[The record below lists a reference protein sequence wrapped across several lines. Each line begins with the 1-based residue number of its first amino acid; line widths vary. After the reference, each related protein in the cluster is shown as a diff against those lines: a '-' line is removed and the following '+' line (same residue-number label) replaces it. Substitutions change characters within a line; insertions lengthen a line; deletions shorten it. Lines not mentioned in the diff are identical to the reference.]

1 MEYKMLFEIHSNLT
15 TVLNQ
20 IAEILSIK
28 IDQEVLDK
36 IQNDALIDQINQKKY
51 QIYTNSGLFNKM
63 YITGFVDEYEPET
76 IWIEFS
82 GVSKFEIDQIEE
94 LNQ

>member
-1 MEYKMLFEIHSNLT
+1 MLFEIHSNLT

-36 IQNDALIDQINQKKY
+36 IQNDAFINQINQKKY

-82 GVSKFEIDQIEE
+82 GVSKFEIEQIEE